1 MAAVRHLGFAVRMR
15 GTTHEVLYMVF
26 ITVQNLVGIGWVVL
40 VISKFNGFSLV
51 RNCLFTPLWGRFFW
65 GLTPKMGRNINGT
78 PKGTSLRRTTPFDI
92 LSVNIGA
99 SVRSGRDP
107 KYKVKKNTSL
117 KKPKHVTCH
126 VFAETTHVVAAPP
139 NFAGVVL
146 PPTWLYILGVSS
158 KSVEGFRNPRG
169 SKIWLPHYFR

>member
-1 MAAVRHLGFAVRMR
+1 
-15 GTTHEVLYMVF
+15 
-26 ITVQNLVGIGWVVL
+26 
-40 VISKFNGFSLV
+40 
-51 RNCLFTPLWGRFFW
+51 
-65 GLTPKMGRNINGT
+65 MGRIINM
-78 PKGTSLRRTTPFDI
+78 SLKWHILAQNDTIDI